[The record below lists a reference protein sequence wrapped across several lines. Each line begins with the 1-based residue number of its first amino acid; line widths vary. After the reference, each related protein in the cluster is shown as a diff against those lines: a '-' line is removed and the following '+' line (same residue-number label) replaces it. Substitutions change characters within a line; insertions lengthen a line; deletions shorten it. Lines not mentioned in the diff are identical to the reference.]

1 MATISATE
9 ALSVEPVLEAAPTLV
24 AQVRK
29 FLWLAS
35 GLFSLSSLTLGFL
48 DFFVGRT
55 YEQASTH
62 FLAAVAAAGLFAV
75 ATFLKL
81 GPDEA

>member
-1 MATISATE
+1 MATTTAAE
-9 ALSVEPVLEAAPTLV
+9 ALDAELLLEPAPTLS
-24 AQVRK
+24 AQFRK
-29 FLWLAS
+29 FLWAAS
-35 GLFSLSSLTLGFL
+35 GMFSTSSLALAFL
-48 DFFVGRT
+48 DDFAGGSSRL
-55 YEQASTH
+55 AATH

>member
-1 MATISATE
+1 MATTTVAE
-9 ALSVEPVLEAAPTLV
+9 ARNAEPLLEPAPTLV

-29 FLWLAS
+29 FLWAAS
-35 GLFSLSSLTLGFL
+35 GMFSTSSLSLAFL
-48 DFFVGRT
+48 DYFTGGSSQ
-55 YEQASTH
+55 QAATH
-62 FLAAVAAAGLFAV
+62 FLAAVVAAALFGV

>member
-1 MATISATE
+1 MAAITSNE
-9 ALSVEPVLEAAPTLV
+9 VLAPEVLLGPAPPFIV
-24 AQVRK
+24 QFRK

-35 GLFSLSSLTLGFL
+35 GMFSTSSLALAFGDYFT
-48 DFFVGRT
+48 VGPGG
-55 YEQASTH
+55 QAPTH
-62 FLAAVAAAGLFAV
+62 FVAAVIAAGLFAV